1 MTLMRMNGGMMHRD
15 ISEIARWW
23 TNQSFAGDK
32 GGSFNT
38 SLYLEY
44 LKCKNSCT
52 DYYTTMKTGSV
63 KAMTSQA
70 KPSAIGSKNSSSQ
83 QAPICQVPLQ
93 FRSHESA

>member
-1 MTLMRMNGGMMHRD
+1 MHRY
-15 ISEIARWW
+15 ISEMGRWW
-23 TNQSFAGDK
+23 IKQSFAGDK

-52 DYYTTMKTGSV
+52 DYYTTTKTGSV

-70 KPSAIGSKNSSSQ
+70 KPSAIGSLTNSEQ
-83 QAPICQVPLQ
+83 QELTFMDIL
-93 FRSHESA
+93 